1 MKKIAIVTPELVG
14 LYKNGGIGTDYFFR
28 ARFLRGSLNYQVT
41 ILYTGACSASQAEA
55 WREQHGQT
63 GIRLEILPE
72 IPTGTPWEMF
82 TRRAAAVHQWLTSE
96 TWDEIHF
103 AEYLANGFR
112 CLQAKRAGLAYQNTR
127 LVVTMHSS
135 SRWCR
140 EGMQWDLLD
149 PETDTKLDYAERYSC
164 ENADT
169 VISPSHYMVQ
179 WVKRKGWRLPADTTV
194 LPNLYEKLEHED
206 SPASQPNLQH
216 LIFFGRLQTL
226 KGLEIF
232 CEAVTRLVQAGH
244 APARVDFLGKVG
256 SIENQPADQYIRQMS
271 AQWPATEVQIH
282 TDLDCFAAMHHIRR
296 TGGLAVI
303 ASLRDN
309 LPYTVIECI
318 INQAPFIASN
328 ACGIPELADPR
339 VLFAPD
345 ARSLAAKLK
354 EFARL
359 PPQTKFNHPYRIE
372 TTRAAWEKFAA
383 TPFVVAAPPAVAPPA
398 PKLSVCVP
406 FYNHGKYLPTVLAAL
421 ARQTYGNFEVIVVD
435 DGSTAADAQET
446 FEMMRQKYAGPQFRF
461 FRQENAGVGAARN
474 FAASH
479 ASGEYLV
486 FVDADNLPLPQMLA
500 VFAQAMQFSAA
511 DCATCHMA
519 MFHHEAELEKP
530 PRQTHAPLGPCLEGG
545 WRINLFGDAN
555 FIVTKKVFTQ
565 LGGFATDRNA
575 VEDWQFLVRLALRG
589 FNQIVVPEILFWYRF
604 LPDSMMRQAD
614 ESRVTRTILE
624 TYREGL
630 AFWPASILEN
640 YVFQPYQSNVGGHT
654 IATRQATLV
663 SRKPAGERR
672 RRAKFMQKLQR
683 SSVKRLLEFADFISR
698 L

>member
-14 LYKNGGIGTDYFFR
+14 LYKNGGIGTNYFFR
-28 ARFLRGSLNYQVT
+28 ARFLRGSLNYQIT
-41 ILYTGACSASQAEA
+41 ILYTGSCSAIQADA
-55 WREQHGQT
+55 WRERHGQT

-72 IPTGTPWEMF
+72 IPAGTRWEMF
-82 TRRAAAVHQWLTSE
+82 VRRVAAVHQWLTAQN
-96 TWDEIHF
+96 WDEIHF
-103 AEYLANGFR
+103 PEYLGNGFM
-112 CLQAKRAGLAYQNTR
+112 CLQAKRAGLAYLNTR

-140 EGMQWDLLD
+140 EVMQWDSLD

-169 VISPSHYMVQ
+169 VISPSRYMVQ
-179 WVKRKGWRLPADTTV
+179 WAEHKGWRLPADTTV
-194 LPNLYEKLEHED
+194 LPSLYEKLEHED
-206 SPASQPNLQH
+206 SPPSRLNHRH
-216 LIFFGRLQTL
+216 LIFFGRLETR

-232 CEAVTRLVQAGH
+232 CEAVTRLVQTGQ

-256 SIENQPADQYIRQMS
+256 THENQPADQYIHRMC
-271 AQWPATEVQIH
+271 AQWPGIEVQIH
-282 TDLDCFAAMHHIRR
+282 TDLDCFAAMQHIRR

-318 INQAPFIASN
+318 INQTPFIASN
-328 ACGIPELADPR
+328 TGGIPELADLR

-345 ARSLAAKLK
+345 AHSLAAKLK
-354 EFARL
+354 EFAKL
-359 PPQTKFNHPYRIE
+359 PPETNFNHPYRIE

-383 TPFVVAAPPAVAPPA
+383 TPFEITVPSAVAPP

-406 FYNHGKYLPTVLAAL
+406 YYNHGKYLPAALAAL

-435 DGSTAADAQET
+435 DGSTAADAQES
-446 FEMMRQKYAGPQFRF
+446 FETMRQKYAGPQFRF
-461 FRQENAGVGAARN
+461 FQQENAGVGAARN
-474 FAASH
+474 FAASQ

-486 FVDADNLPLPQMLA
+486 FVDADNVPMEQMLA
-500 VFAQAMQFSAA
+500 VFAHALQFSAA

-519 MFHHEAELEKP
+519 IFYNDAELEKP
-530 PRQTHAPLGPCLEGG
+530 PNLTHAPLGPCLEVG
-545 WRINLFGDAN
+545 WRVNLFGDAN

-565 LGGFATDRNA
+565 LGGFATDRSA
-575 VEDWQFLVRLALRG
+575 VEDWQFLVRLTFRG
-589 FNQIVVPEILFWYRF
+589 FHQIVIPEILYWYRF
-604 LPDSMMRQAD
+604 LPDSMMRQTD
-614 ESRVTRTILE
+614 EIRFTRTILE
-624 TYREGL
+624 TYREGV

-640 YVFQPYQSNVGGHT
+640 YVFQPYQSNVGSHT
-654 IATRQATLV
+654 IATRHATLA
-663 SRKPAGERR
+663 SRQPASERR
-672 RRAKFMQKLQR
+672 RRGKFLQKLQR
-683 SSVKRLLEFADFISR
+683 STVKRLLEFAGFVSR